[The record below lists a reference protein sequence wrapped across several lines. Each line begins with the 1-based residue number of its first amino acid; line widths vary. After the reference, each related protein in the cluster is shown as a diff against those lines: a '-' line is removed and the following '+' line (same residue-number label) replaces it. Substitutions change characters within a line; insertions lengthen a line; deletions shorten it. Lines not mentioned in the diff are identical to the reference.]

1 MYWLW
6 YQYKIEEDTHKEKVY
21 KSNKDTSSSSSDDC
35 PYSDKVLLQINH
47 SQIDDLSG
55 LDQLETQEFS
65 ESKPYFTSTT
75 S

>member
-55 LDQLETQEFS
+55 LD
-65 ESKPYFTSTT
+65 
-75 S
+75 